1 MATTESMSPPSSDEG
16 KKKGNNAKGGKHG
29 GKKKDSDKKPVISID
44 EDKVHAEEPTSPHE
58 MSRSAREGALQAAAA
73 LLNDEESVQRHI
85 EEHRLRNEERRA
97 ARQAEMDAIA
107 ARMQE
112 TTKDGANGTTA
123 AAEVPAAE
131 EPVAPGV
138 EEGKPP
144 LPPMDPPLQQQ
155 PPLLPPQPQQQQQQ
169 PQQQQPQQPQA
180 AKQGPERHPDFEV
193 QLGISAAYL
202 QQLHMGH
209 GMTGGYHPAAAG
221 HMQMPQQYHNW
232 YNNGGHNAH
241 PQYGMGMEAA
251 AYGHHPQQG
260 YWPQEMAVTSQEG

>member
-1 MATTESMSPPSSDEG
+1 MTTKISTTMATTESMSPPSADEG

-85 EEHRLRNEERRA
+85 EEHGLRNEERRA

-123 AAEVPAAE
+123 AAEVRRQRAALPPAA
-131 EPVAPGV
+131 PS
-138 EEGKPP
+138 
-144 LPPMDPPLQQQ
+144 QR
-155 PPLLPPQPQQQQQQ
+155 PQRAGRAKST
-169 PQQQQPQQPQA
+169 A
-180 AKQGPERHPDFEV
+180 ARG
-193 QLGISAAYL
+193 AA
-202 QQLHMGH
+202 
-209 GMTGGYHPAAAG
+209 HPACRQRRG
-221 HMQMPQQYHNW
+221 R
-232 YNNGGHNAH
+232 
-241 PQYGMGMEAA
+241 
-251 AYGHHPQQG
+251 
-260 YWPQEMAVTSQEG
+260 